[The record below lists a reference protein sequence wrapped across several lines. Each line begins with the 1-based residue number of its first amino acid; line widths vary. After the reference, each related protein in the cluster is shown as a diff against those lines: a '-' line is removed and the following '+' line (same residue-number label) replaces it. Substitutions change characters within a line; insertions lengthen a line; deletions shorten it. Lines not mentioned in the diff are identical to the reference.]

1 MRKRS
6 LANSDSSPAPEADR
20 QFVTAL
26 SRGLEVLR
34 CFRPRDRMGLSN
46 RELAERTGLPNSTVS
61 RLTYT
66 LLQTGYLLYDEQTG
80 RYRIGVPALSLGFAC
95 LGSMPIR
102 EAAKEH
108 MQRLADYAGDG
119 VQVALGA
126 RDDHTV
132 TYLACARSEQGMM
145 SLQLGVGSRISLARS
160 AMGRAYIAGC
170 PPEERAE
177 ILETLALHHGP
188 ERWPGILEG
197 IKDAERQIAEKGFYG
212 NYGDW
217 HEGVHS
223 IAVPFPTPGD
233 ANPDLALNLGGPAPF
248 LTRERMENDLAPKLL
263 EVANALRLHAIQV

>member
-1 MRKRS
+1 MRKRAPQS
-6 LANSDSSPAPEADR
+6 GETPAPETDR

-26 SRGLEVLR
+26 SRGLDVLR
-34 CFRPRDRMGLSN
+34 CFRPRDRAGLSN
-46 RELAERTGLPNSTVS
+46 RDIAARTGLPNSTIS

-66 LLQTGYLLYDEQTG
+66 LLQTGYLLYDDQTG

-102 EAAKEH
+102 DAAKEH

-132 TYLACARSEQGMM
+132 TYLACARAEIGMM

-170 PPEERAE
+170 KAEERAE
-177 ILETLALHHGP
+177 ILEALALHHGP
-188 ERWPGILEG
+188 ERWPAILEG
-197 IKDAERQIAEKGFYG
+197 INAAAEDIAQKGFYV
-212 NYGDW
+212 NYGHW
-217 HEGVHS
+217 HPGVHS
-223 IAVPFPTPGD
+223 VAVPFPTSSD
-233 ANPDLALNLGGPAPF
+233 ANPDMALNLGGPAHS
-248 LTRERMENDLAPKLL
+248 LTRERMENDLGPRLL
-263 EVANALRLHAIQV
+263 EMANALRLHTTQI

>member
-1 MRKRS
+1 MRKRTPV
-6 LANSDSSPAPEADR
+6 ASDAPAPETDR

-26 SRGLEVLR
+26 SRGLDVLR
-34 CFRPRDRMGLSN
+34 CFRPRDRAGLSN
-46 RELAERTGLPNSTVS
+46 RDIAERTGLPNSTIS

-102 EAAKEH
+102 DAAKEH

-132 TYLACARSEQGMM
+132 TYLACARADHGMM

-170 PPEERAE
+170 KLEERAE
-177 ILETLALHHGP
+177 ILEALAEHHGP
-188 ERWPGILEG
+188 ERWPDILDGIN
-197 IKDAERQIAEKGFYG
+197 AAAAQIAEKGFYV

-223 IAVPFPTPGD
+223 VAVPFPMESD
-233 ANPDLALNLGGPAPF
+233 AAPDMALNLGGPAPF
-248 LTRERMENDLAPKLL
+248 LTRDRMENDLGPRLL
-263 EVANALRLHAIQV
+263 EIAKALRLHATQI

>member
-1 MRKRS
+1 MRKRTPV
-6 LANSDSSPAPEADR
+6 ASDTQAPETDR

-34 CFRPRDRMGLSN
+34 CFRPRDRAGLSN
-46 RELAERTGLPNSTVS
+46 RDIAERTGLPNSTIS

-95 LGSMPIR
+95 LGSLPIR
-102 EAAKEH
+102 DAAKDH

-132 TYLACARSEQGMM
+132 TYLACARADQGMM

-170 PPEERAE
+170 KPDERAE
-177 ILETLALHHGP
+177 ILEALAAHHGP
-188 ERWPGILEG
+188 ERWPGILDG
-197 IKDAERQIAEKGFYG
+197 INAAAAQITEKGFYV

-223 IAVPFPTPGD
+223 LAVPFPLASD
-233 ANPDLALNLGGPAPF
+233 AAPDMALNLGGPAPF
-248 LTRERMENDLAPKLL
+248 LTKDRMENDLGPRLL
-263 EVANALRLHAIQV
+263 QIAQSLRLHATQV